1 MEIYYRS
8 QKMKKLCDRAD
19 VMKKE
24 LGNEMADKLQQRLV
38 LLKNTPT
45 LAGIPTDPPPRCHE
59 LHKNRHGQFAVDL
72 KYPYRLIFLPANK
85 PIPVDI
91 NGGIDLTRVTEIEI
105 LEIVD
110 YH

>member
-8 QKMKKLCDRAD
+8 QKMKKLCDRVD

-38 LLKNTPT
+38 LLKNTLT
-45 LAGIPTDPPPRCHE
+45 LAGIPATPPPHCHE
-59 LHKNRHGQFAVDL
+59 LVKNRKGQFAVDL
-72 KYPYRLIFLPANK
+72 KYPYRLIFIPANR
-85 PIPVDI
+85 PIPVDMD
-91 NGGIDLTRVTEIEI
+91 GGIDLTRVTEIEI

>member
-1 MEIYYRS
+1 
-8 QKMKKLCDRAD
+8 
-19 VMKKE
+19 
-24 LGNEMADKLQQRLV
+24 
-38 LLKNTPT
+38 
-45 LAGIPTDPPPRCHE
+45 

>member
-1 MEIYYRS
+1 MVVHYKS

-24 LGNEMADKLQQRLV
+24 LGNEMADKLQNRLV
-38 LLKNTPT
+38 LLEATPT

-59 LHKNRHGQFAVDL
+59 LHENRHGQFAVDL